1 MRITI
6 FGGSGFIGKHIVSSL
21 SKGRGLI
28 KVATRDVASAH
39 FLKPYGEYGQIS
51 ITGYSYHNLE
61 QINEAISGADTVIN
75 CVGILQERG
84 QESFQRAHVELPKMI
99 AQAARNH
106 QIKNLIHISALGV
119 SQDSNSSYAQTKA
132 QGEAEIKAVF
142 KNATIIRPSL
152 VFGPEDQFFNR
163 YARMACLL
171 PIVPILGSGDTR
183 FQPVYVGDIAKLIH
197 ILTYQAD
204 HPLLGKTIEAV
215 GPEVFTFNQLVE
227 KTLHIINR
235 PKKIFHIPLPIAK
248 TLSLLFSL
256 LPNPPFTKDQIKL
269 LELDST
275 GRKGSL
281 SLKDAGIPLT
291 LCDLILPQYLKRFLP
306 KEF

>member
-1 MRITI
+1 MRITV

-28 KVATRDVASAH
+28 KVATRDVAGAH

-51 ITGYSYHNLE
+51 FAGYSQHNIE
-61 QINEAISGADTVIN
+61 QINEAVSGADMVIN
-75 CVGILQERG
+75 CVGILQENG
-84 QESFQRAHVELPKMI
+84 QESFQKVHVELPKMI

-106 QIKNLIHISALGV
+106 QVKNLLHISALGAN
-119 SQDSNSSYAQTKA
+119 QDSAAFYAQTKA
-132 QGEAEIKAVF
+132 QGEAEVKSAF

-171 PIVPILGSGDTR
+171 PVVPVLGSGETR

-197 ILTYQAD
+197 RLAYQAD
-204 HPLLGKTIEAV
+204 HPMLGQTIDAV
-215 GPEVFTFNQLVE
+215 GPEIFTFDQLVT

-235 PKKIFHIPLPIAK
+235 PKKIVHIPLPIAK

-256 LPNPPFTKDQIKL
+256 APKPPFTRDQIKL
-269 LELDST
+269 LELDSVSQ
-275 GRKGSL
+275 KGALTAS
-281 SLKDAGIPLT
+281 DAGISLT
-291 LCDLILPQYLKRFLP
+291 MCDLILPQYLKRFRP
-306 KEF
+306 KKS